1 MFMYIHRRKEPS
13 FVKCPLVDGQ
23 GAKASQ
29 RMRRKLEGSPFR
41 KKPWA

>member
-13 FVKCPLVDGQ
+13 FVKWPLVDEQ

-29 RMRRKLEGSPFR
+29 RMRWKLEGSSFR